1 MTIVISENSELKLHV
16 VRFQARVSFNEL
28 CELGARHRERQDW
41 AATDTFYIVDEGAD
55 LSDLT
60 EGKLDVLRA
69 HYRALHEGLD
79 LFLLRRS
86 VWVCRDAAACRI
98 VEYWLKDRHS
108 RDGQGTDVML
118 VADLNDATDLFTD
131 EEVSAAQCDAGFV
144 ELVRLDDAQRA
155 AGQAA

>member
-1 MTIVISENSELKLHV
+1 LAIIISENSDLKLHV
-16 VRFQARVSFNEL
+16 VRFEARVMFAEL

-60 EGKLDVLRA
+60 EGKLDVLRD

-86 VWVCRDAAACRI
+86 VWVCRDAAACRV

-108 RDGQGTDVML
+108 RDGQGADLML
-118 VADLNDATDLFTD
+118 VADLNDAADLFTR
-131 EEVSAAQCDAGFV
+131 EEIAAVHSDIGFV
-144 ELVRLDDAQRA
+144 ELARLTGAASRA
-155 AGQAA
+155 A